1 MWLAQTLGACRY
13 ALMYQLCTGCVNT
26 LFKFK
31 EPRNLSKLQTY
42 RTWLYH
48 RTQIK
53 LLPSF
58 SLSCI
63 KTPLD
68 KMVITPKTKKLILNA
83 STKVSLL
90 SNNLISTEARLTPKV
105 IANCW
110 LVDNRLL
117 PLLLCSGGRS
127 ASVILLKAVK
137 RNELKPPI
145 NKRVI
150 TIR

>member
-1 MWLAQTLGACRY
+1 
-13 ALMYQLCTGCVNT
+13 
-26 LFKFK
+26 
-31 EPRNLSKLQTY
+31 
-42 RTWLYH
+42 
-48 RTQIK
+48 
-53 LLPSF
+53 
-58 SLSCI
+58 
-63 KTPLD
+63 
-68 KMVITPKTKKLILNA
+68 MVITPKTKKLILNA

-137 RNELKPPI
+137 RNELKPRLT
-145 NKRVI
+145 KESLR
-150 TIR
+150 